1 MQVIEAIA
9 QGLDRI
15 PFLCDTNV
23 LTLEVG
29 QGCQDVADEVRQIA
43 AEVFATEIILS
54 KTLDVG
60 ETATLDYWITYR
72 FPGNLRDPA
81 EREYRR
87 AVIRQ
92 VENLDM
98 RVEFHPERL
107 PAAALVVALGWRRW
121 GCAEASGNPGHGS
134 TRLIDTFAR

>member
-1 MQVIEAIA
+1 M
-9 QGLDRI
+9 
-15 PFLCDTNV
+15 
-23 LTLEVG
+23 
-29 QGCQDVADEVRQIA
+29 ADEVRQIA
-43 AEVFATEIILS
+43 SEVFATELILS

-60 ETATLDYWITYR
+60 ETTTLDYWITYR

-107 PAAALVVALGWRRW
+107 PVQLWWSHWDGVDGDVLKREPAALDRQHSAHRYLRSLKKTVVGFSWEW
-121 GCAEASGNPGHGS
+121 EIDPASH
-134 TRLIDTFAR
+134 A